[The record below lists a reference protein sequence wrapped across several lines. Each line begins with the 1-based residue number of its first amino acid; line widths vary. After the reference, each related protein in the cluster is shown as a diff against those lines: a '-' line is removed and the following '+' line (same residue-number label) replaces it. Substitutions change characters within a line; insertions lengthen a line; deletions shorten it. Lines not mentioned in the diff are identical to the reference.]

1 MQCTRFIW
9 GHYYISAISFVI
21 YCHDCDTLV
30 GAALSNYSSYDRQ
43 ANKWQMTLYNM
54 AYHWLPLCLSQEKWI
69 VGFWNMQ
76 VQQMWWRKLLTAFI
90 AIVTMWWIVMQL
102 ILQQWVKLK
111 HTPHHVAWKLGNTV
125 DKNDQSVHFIPTHK
139 STNSLVL
146 GYVQVYWSHSL
157 LLLQLQYFLNA
168 YFIKHFQLRFC
179 YVLFLNVLLVTLH
192 CVLLT

>member
-1 MQCTRFIW
+1 M
-9 GHYYISAISFVI
+9 SFTAMTVT
-21 YCHDCDTLV
+21 HV
-30 GAALSNYSSYDRQ
+30 GVALSSYSSYDRQ

-102 ILQQWVKLK
+102 ILQQRIKLK

-125 DKNDQSVHFIPTHK
+125 DKNGQSVHFIPAWTHIHQF
-139 STNSLVL
+139 SWIGLCV
-146 GYVQVYWSHSL
+146 GL
-157 LLLQLQYFLNA
+157 LIIQFTATINC
-168 YFIKHFQLRFC
+168 FTIT
-179 YVLFLNVLLVTLH
+179 VLLERLFYKAFSIKISLGPFFKIFTCDTPL
-192 CVLLT
+192 CVADINK